1 MIDHVLWSGRKVMI
15 GNMAKATLSTAP
27 AFVLAKL
34 CDMID
39 LDGLGLLA
47 DDSLGANLS
56 KDGEV
61 MVPAHLWGA
70 G

>member
-1 MIDHVLWSGRKVMI
+1 MWSI
-15 GNMAKATLSTAP
+15 STAW
-27 AFVLAKL
+27 
-34 CDMID
+34 
-39 LDGLGLLA
+39 LLA
-47 DDSLGANLS
+47 DDPFAARLY